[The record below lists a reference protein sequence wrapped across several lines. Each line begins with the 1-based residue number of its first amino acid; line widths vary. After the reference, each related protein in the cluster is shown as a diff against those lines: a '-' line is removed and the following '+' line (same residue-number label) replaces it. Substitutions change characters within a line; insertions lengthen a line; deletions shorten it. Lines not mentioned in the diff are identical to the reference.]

1 MRFSD
6 MGLDRRT
13 ISALDEMGYVEATEV
28 QEKSVPLILQG
39 ESVVVR
45 SQTGTGK
52 TAAFGVGMIEM
63 ITRDRNKKGLV
74 LAPTRELAVQ
84 IANELRS
91 IAKNHHLGIY
101 AIYGGAGMGSQIAHL
116 KRGFDIVV
124 ATPGRLLDHVHQR
137 TIHLSTVNCVV
148 LDEAD
153 RMLDMGFKPDIDR
166 ILRQVNPERQ
176 MMMFAA
182 TIEPEIRR
190 LIETYMKSPET
201 IEIGSPGKVARIDEE
216 FISLS
221 RAEKLD
227 RLKQILA
234 GEPSSRTIVFVASK
248 RADEAIFSKL
258 NMHGKE
264 AKYLHGGKSQT
275 QRERTVREF
284 QEGRFRI
291 LIATDVAARGLHIED
306 VSHVINYD
314 QADSNDMHTH
324 RIGRTGRMGKAGRAI
339 TFVETDPLPKMP
351 RGRGR
356 QQHGNRDSRQS
367 GHGGS
372 YPRSGSHGGHG
383 NSHGDRGGYGSFQGS
398 SYGGSHGTR
407 SSHGGSP
414 GGYAGSSGGERRS
427 GPQHPRG
434 NRNRNRPRDRRSRR

>member
-6 MGLDRRT
+6 MHIERRT
-13 ISALDEMGYVEATEV
+13 VTALDEMGYVEATEV
-28 QEKSVPLILQG
+28 QEKALPFILQG
-39 ESVVVR
+39 EDVAVR

-52 TAAFGVGMIEM
+52 TAAFGIGLIEM
-63 ITRDRNKKGLV
+63 ITQDRSKKGLV

-84 IANELRS
+84 IANEIRS
-91 IAKNHHLGIY
+91 IAKNHRMNIY

-116 KRGFDIVV
+116 RRGFDIVV
-124 ATPGRLLDHVHQR
+124 ATPGRLLDHVHQG
-137 TIHLSTVNCVV
+137 TIHLSSVNCVV

-166 ILRQVNPERQ
+166 ILRQVNPQRQ
-176 MMMFAA
+176 MMMFSA

-190 LIETYMKSPET
+190 IIGDYMSSPQT
-201 IEIGSPGKVARIDEE
+201 IEVGTVGKVAAIGEE

-227 RLKQILA
+227 RLKQIL
-234 GEPSSRTIVFVASK
+234 GSEPVSRSIVFVASK
-248 RADEAIFSKL
+248 RGVEHICRAL
-258 NMHGKE
+258 NQHGIE

-291 LIATDVAARGLHIED
+291 LIATDVAARGLHVED

-314 QADSNDMHTH
+314 QADSAEMHTH

-351 RGRGR
+351 RGRG
-356 QQHGNRDSRQS
+356 NRPGYGGHSG

-372 YPRSGSHGGHG
+372 GDYGRPRYSDS
-383 NSHGDRGGYGSFQGS
+383 
-398 SYGGSHGTR
+398 
-407 SSHGGSP
+407 
-414 GGYAGSSGGERRS
+414 SSGGYQGSHHTHSS
-427 GPQHPRG
+427 GPRHPRG
-434 NRNRNRPRDRRSRR
+434 NQNRPRDHRARRRW

>member
-6 MGLDRRT
+6 MHLDRRT
-13 ISALDEMGYVEATEV
+13 ASALGEMGYVEATEV

-52 TAAFGVGMIEM
+52 TAAFGVGLIET
-63 ITRDRNKKGLV
+63 ITRDRSRKGLV

-91 IAKNHHLGIY
+91 IAKNHRMNIY

-116 KRGFDIVV
+116 RRGFDIVV
-124 ATPGRLLDHVHQR
+124 ATPGRLLDHVHQG
-137 TIHLSTVNCVV
+137 TIHLSSVNCVV

-166 ILRQVNPERQ
+166 ILRQVSPQRQ

-182 TIEPEIRR
+182 TLAPEIRR
-190 LIETYMKSPET
+190 LVETYMTSPET
-201 IEIGSPGKVARIDEE
+201 IEIGPEGKVARIDEE
-216 FISLS
+216 SISLS

-234 GEPSSRTIVFVASK
+234 SEPVSRSIVFVASK
-248 RADEAIFSKL
+248 RGVEAICRKL
-258 NMHGKE
+258 NQHGIE

-291 LIATDVAARGLHIED
+291 LIATDVAARGLHVED

-314 QADSNDMHTH
+314 QADSDEMHTH

-339 TFVETDPLPKMP
+339 TFVETDPLPKMR
-351 RGRGR
+351 RGMHGR
-356 QQHGNRDSRQS
+356 QQHGYGGQGGSHGNQS
-367 GHGGS
+367 WHGSSYGGRSGHGSSHGNQGGHGGS
-372 YPRSGSHGGHG
+372 YGNQGNQGH
-383 NSHGDRGGYGSFQGS
+383 
-398 SYGGSHGTR
+398 
-407 SSHGGSP
+407 
-414 GGYAGSSGGERRS
+414 SSG
-427 GPQHPRG
+427 PWHPRG
-434 NRNRNRPRDRRSRR
+434 NRNRPRGRRTRRW